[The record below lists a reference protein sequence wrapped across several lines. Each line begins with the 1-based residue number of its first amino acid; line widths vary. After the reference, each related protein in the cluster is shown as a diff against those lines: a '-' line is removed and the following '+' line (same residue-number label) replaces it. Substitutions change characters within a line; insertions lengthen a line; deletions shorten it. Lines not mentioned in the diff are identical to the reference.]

1 MKTFKFLSLL
11 LCLSFFAVSCTEAN
25 EDEIITD
32 AETDFTVES
41 FDIYEEVSS
50 YYPKGDVVMTFS
62 KTEDGLETATYR
74 LTGESLKM
82 AQLGQFAKTESSKSG
97 DECNGAMS
105 CGRLIKDCLDNG
117 QDALISNGTCATYC
131 VTCKDPQ

>member
-1 MKTFKFLSLL
+1 MKTYKFLNLL
-11 LCLSFFAVSCTEAN
+11 LFLSVFVISCSKSN

-32 AETDFTVES
+32 VES
-41 FDIYEEVSS
+41 NFTEESFSIYEELSS

-62 KTEDGLETATYR
+62 KTEEGLETVKFS

-82 AQLGQFAKTESSKSG
+82 AQLGQFAKTEFSKSG
-97 DECNGAMS
+97 DECSGPMS
-105 CGRLIKDCLDNG
+105 CGRLIKDCLNNG
-117 QDALISNGTCATYC
+117 QDALISNGTRATYC

>member
-1 MKTFKFLSLL
+1 MKAYKVLSLFL
-11 LCLSFFAVSCTEAN
+11 VFPFFALSCSDAN
-25 EDEIITD
+25 EEEIITD
-32 AETDFTVES
+32 VESDFTVES
-41 FDIYEEVSS
+41 FNIYEEVST

-62 KTEDGLETATYR
+62 KSEEGFETVKYS

-82 AQLGQFAKTESSKSG
+82 AQLGQFAKTEFSKSG
-97 DECNGAMS
+97 DECSGPMS
-105 CGRLIKDCLDNG
+105 CGRLIKNCLDNG